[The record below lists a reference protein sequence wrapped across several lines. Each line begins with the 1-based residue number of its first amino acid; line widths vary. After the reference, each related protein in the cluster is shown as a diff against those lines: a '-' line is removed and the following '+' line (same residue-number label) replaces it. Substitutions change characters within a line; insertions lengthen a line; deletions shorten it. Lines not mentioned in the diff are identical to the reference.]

1 MQEAKEL
8 ENYTYEDYLQID
20 KSTNER
26 VELIFGKLY
35 MMAGASA
42 AHQDVV
48 LNLATI
54 LKTLTKDSSCKP
66 RIAPYDLK
74 LIVNNQINIVQPD
87 IMIFCN
93 NSSTPCAIFEVLSKS
108 TAFKDKSI
116 KKELYEKSKVKE
128 YFLVDYNFAI
138 IEKFELINNRYE
150 YIGAFTLTQTLP
162 IHCIE
167 QSINV
172 DDIFDGIEFDK

>member
-1 MQEAKEL
+1 
-8 ENYTYEDYLQID
+8 
-20 KSTNER
+20 
-26 VELIFGKLY
+26 
-35 MMAGASA
+35 
-42 AHQDVV
+42 VV

-108 TAFKDKSI
+108 TAFKDKSS
-116 KKELYEKSKVKE
+116 KKELYERSGIRE

-138 IEKFELINNRYE
+138 VEKFELINNKYE
-150 YIGAFTLTQTLP
+150 YIGAFSLNQTLP
-162 IHCIE
+162 IDCIGQE
-167 QSINV
+167 ISV
-172 DDIFDGIEFDK
+172 DDIFEGIEIEEST

>member
-1 MQEAKEL
+1 MEEAKKL
-8 ENYTYEDYLQID
+8 EDYTYEDYLQID
-20 KSTNER
+20 KTTNER
-26 VELIFGKLY
+26 VELIFGKIY

-42 AHQDVV
+42 KHQDVV
-48 LNLATI
+48 GNIFYL

-74 LIVNNQINIVQPD
+74 LIVNNQVNIVQPD

-116 KKELYEKSKVKE
+116 KKELYEKSGIKE

-138 IEKFELINNRYE
+138 VEKFKLINNKYE
-150 YIGAFTLTQTLP
+150 YIGAFSLNQTLP
-162 IHCIE
+162 IDCIE
-167 QSINV
+167 AEINV
-172 DDIFDGIEFDK
+172 DDIFEGI